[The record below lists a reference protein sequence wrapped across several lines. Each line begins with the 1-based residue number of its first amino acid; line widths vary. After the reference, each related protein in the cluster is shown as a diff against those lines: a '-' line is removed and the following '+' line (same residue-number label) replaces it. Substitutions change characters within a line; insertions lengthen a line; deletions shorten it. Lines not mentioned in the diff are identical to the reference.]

1 MPWVNLI
8 IAGLLEVFWATTMK
22 MSDGFSK
29 MSFSIMTVIG
39 MILSYVFLIKATKY
53 LNLSVAYPVWTGIG
67 AIGSILAGML
77 LFKEHISP
85 MTWFFIVLLFI
96 GIIGIK
102 VTGEHA

>member
-1 MPWVNLI
+1 
-8 IAGLLEVFWATTMK
+8 MK

-29 MSFSIMTVIG
+29 MSFSVMTVIG

-67 AIGSILAGML
+67 AIGSILAGMF

-85 MTWFFIVLLFI
+85 ITWFFIVLLFI